1 MHTKRLSHIDL
12 MRVITIFFMMMTHV
26 VSGSWHNQPV
36 TGGNW
41 MVLNVYDSLVRF
53 TVPLF
58 VMISGIFFLDPK
70 KALTFRALFQKYI
83 WRIVTAFLFWSFLY
97 AVGGNWLTYGALSKV
112 FLVGVAKDFVGG
124 RYHLWFLFMIV
135 GLYLVTPFLR
145 RITESRQLMQYFLAL
160 AILFGMVVPALRL
173 WPLAD
178 KALSPVVDKMHLH
191 LVLGYTGAFVSGYYF
206 HRYPLSRRWRYV
218 IYALGVISVII
229 TALGTR
235 LLSVAAGEPVDTLYS
250 TTLPT
255 TYCTALAVFLLFDNG
270 LSHRTF
276 SEKTANRLAWLSK
289 ISFGMYLVHDLFI
302 QVFEKFLHLTAVSF
316 SPVLAVPLLTG
327 AVFILSFLASW
338 ALSKI
343 PWLNKYIL

>member
-1 MHTKRLSHIDL
+1 MSQKRLSHVDL
-12 MRVITIFFMMMTHV
+12 MRVVNIFFMMMTHV
-26 VSGSWHNQPV
+26 VASGWHSEPVTSGSW
-36 TGGNW
+36 
-41 MVLNVYDSLVRF
+41 MALNVYDSLVRF
-53 TVPLF
+53 SVPLF
-58 VMISGIFFLDPK
+58 VMISGIFFLDPEK
-70 KALTFRALFQKYI
+70 PLTFRALFGKYI

-97 AVGGNWLTYGALSKV
+97 AVGINWLTHRAFSTA

-135 GLYLVTPFLR
+135 GLYLITPFLR
-145 RITESRQLMQYFLAL
+145 RITESRRLTQYFLAL

-173 WPLAD
+173 MPVID
-178 KALSPVVDKMHLH
+178 KVLSLVVDKMHLH

-206 HRYPLSRRWRYV
+206 HRYPLSRRARYGA
-218 IYALGVISVII
+218 YALGALSVVA

-235 LLSVAAGEPVDTLYS
+235 LLSVAAGAPSSLLYS

-270 LSHRTF
+270 LAHRTF
-276 SEKTANRLAWLSK
+276 SEKAANRLAWLSK
-289 ISFGMYLVHDLFI
+289 LSFGMYLVHDVFI
-302 QVFEKFLHLTAVSF
+302 QAFEKVLHLSAVSF
-316 SPVLAVPLLTG
+316 HPALATPLLTG
-327 AVFILSFLASW
+327 AVFLLSFLATW